1 MPGAVLSSRT
11 LNKLIL
17 RFDTYKKGRFWG
29 VNVWHE
35 SLENLPKIS
44 ESREYL
50 SEHQYAEIAKWCSR
64 TFNTRNQPLRA
75 RRMSYAD
82 FWFASERDRDWF
94 VLHWSGVDAD
104 LF

>member
-1 MPGAVLSSRT
+1 MHGVVLSSRI

-17 RFDTYKKGRFWG
+17 RFDTYKKGRYWG
-29 VNVWHE
+29 VNVWYE
-35 SLENLPKIS
+35 SSKNFPELP

-50 SEHQYAEIAKWCSR
+50 SEHQYAEIAKWCAQ
-64 TFNTRNQPLRA
+64 TFNTREHALRA

-82 FWFASERDRDWF
+82 FWFASARDRDWF